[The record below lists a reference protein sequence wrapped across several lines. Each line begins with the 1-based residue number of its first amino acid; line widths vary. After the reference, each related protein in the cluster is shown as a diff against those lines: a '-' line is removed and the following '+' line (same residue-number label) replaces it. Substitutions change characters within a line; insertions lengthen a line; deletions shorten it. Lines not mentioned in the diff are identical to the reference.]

1 MGATMNSIEL
11 WPIGTVCSAEV
22 STAKM
27 SPQGTCAIIEIFP
40 EYAAALEKIG
50 ENSHLWILSW
60 FHESRRDVLTASPA
74 RVNPNVPEYGVFAL
88 RTPVRPNPIALTLVR
103 LEGIAENRLAVEG
116 LDAVDGTPILDIKPY
131 FEQDIVFS
139 PRTPEIIPA
148 SRQMR
153 EEQMEKEALA
163 QHREICADLRIAVRM
178 GLLVE
183 ERWGKLNDDGLI
195 LEVTGSPC
203 LADCLQGLARARLA
217 NPSRFSFQ
225 PSTEIFRSI
234 WRKEGRQISLT
245 WRGEVDPGR
254 MASLPDEQLFKI
266 EESITQPAPCSG
278 HGITSGRRL

>member
-1 MGATMNSIEL
+1 MKVVMNSIEL
-11 WPIGTVCSAEV
+11 RPIGTVCSAEV

-40 EYAAALEKIG
+40 EYAAALDKIG

-74 RVNPNVPEYGVFAL
+74 RVNPDVPEYGVFAL

-103 LEGIAENRLAVEG
+103 LEGIAENRLSVEG
-116 LDAVDGTPILDIKPY
+116 LDAVNGTPILDIKPY

-153 EEQMEKEALA
+153 EEHMGKEAFTHH
-163 QHREICADLRIAVRM
+163 QEICADLQIAVRM

-183 ERWGKLNDDGLI
+183 ERWGKLNNDELI
-195 LEVTGSPC
+195 VEVTGSHC
-203 LADCLQGLARARLA
+203 LADVLQGLTRARLA
-217 NPSRFSFQ
+217 NPPRFSFQ
-225 PSTEIFRSI
+225 PSTEICRSI
-234 WRKEGRQISLT
+234 WRKEGRKITLT
-245 WRGEVDPGR
+245 WRGDIDLGR
-254 MASLPDEQLFKI
+254 MASLPEDELFQI
-266 EESITQPAPCSG
+266 EES
-278 HGITSGRRL
+278 